1 MKLTKFG
8 IILNRVTKDKIE
20 LIRNWRNDP
29 KISKFMEF
37 QDHITSEMQELWF
50 ERINNDNNYFFLIE
64 FEGQEIGMIN
74 IKDIDTLQKEGEG
87 GIFIY
92 NEDYLNSDISF
103 RSSLCI
109 MDFIFESLKLKTVL
123 AHIKKDNKR
132 AITYNKLLG
141 FKIANN
147 QANIL
152 NQKYELKYDSYIAQK
167 KIILRLF

>member
-1 MKLTKFG
+1 MKLTKYG
-8 IILNRVTKDKIE
+8 VTLNRVTEDKIE
-20 LIRNWRNDP
+20 LIRKWRNDP

-37 QDHITSEMQELWF
+37 QDHITSEMQKVWF
-50 ERINNDNNYFFLIE
+50 EKINNDNNYFFLIE

-74 IKDIDTLQKEGEG
+74 IKDIDPLKKEGEG

-109 MDFIFESLKLKTVL
+109 TDFIFESLKLKTVC
-123 AHIKKDNKR
+123 AHIRKDNKR

-141 FKIANN
+141 FKISNN
-147 QANIL
+147 QENVL
-152 NQKYELKYDSYIAQK
+152 NQRYDLIHEHYLKQK
-167 KIILRLF
+167 EIILRLI